1 MHMGGHEYQ
10 LQVPVGQSPQQL
22 PHSQLV
28 QARHASFVHAQAAHA
43 QTTQQY
49 TQDSRNLMPNGDSAA
64 EAIGASTHKQLGA
77 AAAAS
82 P

>member
-1 MHMGGHEYQ
+1 VPSDSDRAHSPPASTSKLYENGMHMGGHEYQ
-10 LQVPVGQSPQQL
+10 LQVPVGQSPQ
-22 PHSQLV
+22 
-28 QARHASFVHAQAAHA
+28 